1 MSHALIQQEPSMPTI
16 QPITVA
22 NADAAT
28 AATLNAVKSKLGVI
42 PNMFLTW
49 AHSPVALNAYMQL
62 SGAAAEGKLNAKQR
76 EQIALVVGEEN
87 ACAYCVSAHSVIG
100 NMVGL
105 TPEQID
111 GARNARAAAGRDAA
125 IVELAQAITRERGK
139 LSTADIAGFK
149 ARGLT
154 DADVLEVLVNVV
166 LNIYTNYTNHIA
178 ATEIDFP
185 VVALKKAA

>member
-1 MSHALIQQEPSMPTI
+1 MSTTPNIK
-16 QPITVA
+16 PINFS
-22 NADAAT
+22 NADATT
-28 AATLNAVKSKLGVI
+28 AATLNAVKAKLGVI

-62 SGAAAEGKLNAKQR
+62 SALTGDGTLNAKQR
-76 EQIALVVGEEN
+76 EQIALAVGEEN
-87 ACAYCVSAHSVIG
+87 ACGYCVSAHTVIG

-105 TPEQID
+105 SPAEID
-111 GARNARAAAGRDAA
+111 AARIGTANLARDAA
-125 IVELAQAITRERGK
+125 LISLAQTITRERGH
-139 LSTADIAGFK
+139 LTPSAVASFK

-154 DADVLEVLVNVV
+154 DADILEVLVNVV
-166 LNIYTNYTNHIA
+166 LNIFTNYTNHIA

>member
-1 MSHALIQQEPSMPTI
+1 MPNI
-16 QPITVA
+16 KPISLA
-22 NADAAT
+22 EADAT
-28 AATLNAVKSKLGVI
+28 TSATLNAVKSKLGVI

-62 SGAAAEGKLNAKQR
+62 SGVTGEGKLNAKQR
-76 EQIALVVGEEN
+76 EQIALAVGEEN

-105 TPEQID
+105 KPDQID
-111 GARNARAAAGRDAA
+111 AARHARAADSRDAA

-139 LSTADIAGFK
+139 LSAADVASYK
-149 ARGLT
+149 ARGLS
-154 DADVLEVLVNVV
+154 DADLLEVLVNVV

-185 VVALKKAA
+185 VVVLKKAA